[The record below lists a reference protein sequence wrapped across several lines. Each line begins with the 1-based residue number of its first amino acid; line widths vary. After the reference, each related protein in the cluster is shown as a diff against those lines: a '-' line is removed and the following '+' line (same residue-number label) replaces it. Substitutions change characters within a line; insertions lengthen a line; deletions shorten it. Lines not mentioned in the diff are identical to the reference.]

1 MYINITDT
9 KTADNKGSSSALVHY
24 LEKENRLYPK
34 VEDERWFNHSGDNH
48 ESFEVRKRIDAN
60 IAKLGRND
68 AKFFLI
74 NISPSQK
81 ELGHLRDTFGDHEI
95 SRALKRYGVAVMDEY
110 AKNFNRSGINDAKN
124 LLWYAKI
131 EQHRYYTYAD
141 NEVKNGSKKRGEFK
155 TGDQTH
161 IQVIVSRKDLLNKL
175 KLSPM
180 NSSRGKNIEHS
191 KKMGQFNRVA
201 FKQCG
206 ETVFDKMFGF
216 DRGLKDTMDY
226 SNIRKNGTIEQRQ
239 QLDVLLLGE
248 ARMPADSKVIIHTA
262 KEISLGKFDAL
273 QNMLSALRSTVSAFL
288 DIMTDPGPTVGASPS
303 PDEPKK
309 RRKKKK
315 GQKNDQSMNRGF

>member
-1 MYINITDT
+1 M
-9 KTADNKGSSSALVHY
+9 
-24 LEKENRLYPK
+24 
-34 VEDERWFNHSGDNH
+34 
-48 ESFEVRKRIDAN
+48 
-60 IAKLGRND
+60 
-68 AKFFLI
+68 
-74 NISPSQK
+74 
-81 ELGHLRDTFGDHEI
+81 
-95 SRALKRYGVAVMDEY
+95 AVMDEY
-110 AKNFNRSGINDAKN
+110 AKNFNRSGITDAKD